1 MMQKIRPCLWFDD
14 LAEEAARFYVSL
26 FPNSEITEI
35 SHYGPGAPKPEG
47 SVLTVGFRLDGQEFI
62 ALNGGPEFP
71 FTEAVSFSIDC
82 GSQAEVDRYWEKL
95 TDGGEPSQCG
105 WLKDK
110 YGLSWQ
116 VVPRVLIEMLQDED
130 GDRAS
135 RVMQAMQQMSKIDV
149 PTLERAYAGT

>member
-116 VVPRVLIEMLQDED
+116 VVPQVLIEMLQDED

>member
-1 MMQKIRPCLWFDD
+1 MTQKIRPFLWFDND
-14 LAEEAARFYVSL
+14 AEEAARFYVSI
-26 FPNSEITEI
+26 FANSEITDI
-35 SHYGPGAPKPEG
+35 MRYGPGAPKPEG
-47 SVLTVGFRLDGQEFI
+47 SILTVAFRLDSQEFI

-82 GSQAEVDRYWEKL
+82 DSQAEVDRYWEKL
-95 TDGGEPSQCG
+95 TDGGEPGQCG

-130 GDRAS
+130 GDKAN
-135 RVMQAMQQMSKIDV
+135 RVMQAMLQMSKIDV